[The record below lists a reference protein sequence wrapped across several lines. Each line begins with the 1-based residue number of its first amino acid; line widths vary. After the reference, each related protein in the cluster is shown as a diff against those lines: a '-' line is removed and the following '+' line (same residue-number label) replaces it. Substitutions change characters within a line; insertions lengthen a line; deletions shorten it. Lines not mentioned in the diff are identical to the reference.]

1 MRTMRIGA
9 CHCGTVRFEV
19 DLDEDAIPLN
29 RCNCSL
35 CRRRGAVMTSVPLD
49 RFRLLAGA
57 ETLSL
62 YRWNSGV
69 AKHYFC
75 SRCGIYTHHQRRS
88 APEQYA
94 VNVACLVGGDLSL
107 GRKVG
112 ELDGASN
119 SLVGVAQDPPPATVP
134 GKAIT

>member
-1 MRTMRIGA
+1 
-9 CHCGTVRFEV
+9 
-19 DLDEDAIPLN
+19 
-29 RCNCSL
+29 
-35 CRRRGAVMTSVPLD
+35 MTSVPLD

-107 GRKVG
+107 GRTVG